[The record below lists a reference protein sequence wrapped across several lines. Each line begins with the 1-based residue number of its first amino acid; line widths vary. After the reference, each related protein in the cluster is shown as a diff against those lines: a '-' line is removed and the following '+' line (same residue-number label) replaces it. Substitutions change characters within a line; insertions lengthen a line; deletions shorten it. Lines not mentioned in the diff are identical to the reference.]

1 MNLIGVAA
9 ALAAF
14 FCIWLGHVLVRKVE
28 YLSPSLWL
36 PAVFFVLLGLA
47 AEIGALLS
55 GAHLVAAV
63 LGISGITLLWDAL
76 ELIRQQR
83 RVYKGHAPAN
93 PMNPRHIRI
102 LAESGSHATTTN
114 LLEREPA
121 GLPISED

>member
-14 FCIWLGHVLVRKVE
+14 LGIWLGHVLVRKVE
-28 YLSPSLWL
+28 YLSPNLWL
-36 PAVFFVLLGLA
+36 PEVIFVLLGLT
-47 AEIGALLS
+47 AEVGALLS
-55 GAHLVAAV
+55 GYHLLAAV
-63 LGISGITLLWDAL
+63 LGIIGITLLWDAL

-93 PMNPRHIRI
+93 PRNPRHVRI
-102 LAESGSHATTTN
+102 LAGPGSHATVNN

-121 GLPISED
+121 GEPVLED